1 MQTTDVTNLSAPT
14 LALLGKIVAKAAE
27 ARRDDLAPGKYE
39 IDEILTLKLEGAVKV
54 SPNTDKASTSS
65 IPLLPALALF
75 VRRMGLQRDRALTVL
90 CEVMQE
96 ALSLGE
102 DAATELLAE
111 TGVDEAQERIR
122 AEVIAKLPR
131 TPVKGSVQVKGTVQA
146 VGIGI
151 PSAE

>member
-1 MQTTDVTNLSAPT
+1 MQTTDVTNLPAPT
-14 LALLGKIVAKAAE
+14 LALLGRVLMAATE
-27 ARRDDLAPGKYE
+27 KQRDELAPGKYA
-39 IDEILTLKLEGAVKV
+39 IDEIVTLKLEGTVKV
-54 SPNTDKASTSS
+54 GPNSDKASTSS

-75 VRRMGLQRDRALTVL
+75 VRRMGLQRGAALTML
-90 CEVMQE
+90 CEVMTE

-111 TGVDEAQERIR
+111 TGVADAEKMIR
-122 AEVIAKLPR
+122 DEVIAKLPR
-131 TPVKGSVQVKGTVQA
+131 TPVKGAVRVQGTIQA